1 MRILVA
7 LVMVSVSALA
17 VDIPTTPSTSYID
30 PASIVPDGYVYSGAF
45 GGSGNP
51 IECIVGVS
59 GSNIYLVSVVSSNGA
74 PIVMGLKQVEPFG
87 FTLNYGASSQIGAT
101 DTITFGFATVSGG
114 GAVVA
119 TKVLTF
125 NTVNTPPSISISASP
140 SIGAVGFSTNFLPVV
155 FDADGQSNSLII
167 DYGDGVIGSDLSHTY
182 LAEGIYTVSA
192 TVTDASGASATATT
206 SIVVVGAAHIP
217 TARIQTSD
225 IVAFVNVP
233 FTVDGTT
240 STDQENQPLAFA
252 WNFGHGTP
260 LGSGSVLSHIFL
272 TEGTR
277 VISLTIT
284 DSEGFTNTT
293 TLGIEVLAESAAA
306 TFDSEISVTSTYFPQ
321 KQNRD
326 TLQVFARVNIG
337 DTKLDAGTALALEY
351 AGKRYAA
358 TLNARKKAV
367 GWTIKQGLRRQTPGT
382 AEITF
387 KIRNT
392 AIAGLLSGLGAE
404 NDAEIGVPFRLEL
417 GPKTIQIN
425 VPTLFDVSATRGKG
439 AGELD

>member
-7 LVMVSVSALA
+7 LVMVSVGVFA
-17 VDIPTTPSTSYID
+17 VEIPTTPNTSYID

-51 IECIVGVS
+51 FECNVGVGAS
-59 GSNIYLVSVVSSNGA
+59 SLYLVSVVSSNGA
-74 PIVMGLKQVEPFG
+74 TIAMGLKQVEPFG

-114 GAVVA
+114 AVVA

-125 NTVNTPPSISISASP
+125 NTVNTPASISISASP
-140 SIGAVGFSTNFLPVV
+140 SIGAVGFSTSFLPVV
-155 FDADGQSNSLII
+155 FDIDGQSTSVVI
-167 DYGDGVIGSDLSHTY
+167 DYGDGVSGSDLSHVY
-182 LAEGIYTVSA
+182 LVEGVYDVSA
-192 TVTDASGASATATT
+192 TVTDSSGATAIAKT
-206 SIVVVGAAHIP
+206 SIVVVGSSHVP

-240 STDQENQPLAFA
+240 STDQENQPLTFS
-252 WNFGHGTP
+252 WSFGDGTP
-260 LGSGSVLSHIFL
+260 VGSGAVLSHLFT

-277 VISLTIT
+277 IISLTIT
-284 DSEGFTNTT
+284 DSEGFTNTAT
-293 TLGIEVLAESAAA
+293 VGIEVLTESAAA
-306 TFDSEISVTSTYFPQ
+306 TFDSEIRVTSNYFPQ

-326 TLQVFARVNIG
+326 QLQVFARVNIG
-337 DTKLDAGTALALEY
+337 DTKLDAGSGLALEY
-351 AGKRYAA
+351 AGKRYTA

-392 AIAGLLSGLGAE
+392 AIASLLTGLGAE
-404 NDAEIGVPFRLEL
+404 NDAEIDVPFRLEL
-417 GPKTIQIN
+417 GPKTIQIS
-425 VPTLFDVSATRGKG
+425 VPTLFDVGATRGKG
-439 AGELD
+439 EGELD